1 MKEDI
6 PMIKCILIVIAII
19 SLIGLYLFVWSYCKA
34 ASNADDELGYD
45 YTTKEGEYRTFIT
58 KDISYGGLK
67 EGDKITYTTDKTEKI
82 KEN

>member
-1 MKEDI
+1 MQCRKVQTSYEISKVDGEINPI
-6 PMIKCILIVIAII
+6 PIYSYMI
-19 SLIGLYLFVWSYCKA
+19 LFK
-34 ASNADDELGYD
+34 
-45 YTTKEGEYRTFIT
+45 TKEGEYRTFIT